1 MITVRPATLDD
12 WQTLA
17 IFIEESN
24 IEQRLFG
31 VPDFTRAHLEA
42 IHAAISANLGGVYL
56 AFDGQKP
63 VGMTAMLSFPAMP
76 VGYVEGITTYVHP
89 SYRRTKVAHELGVA
103 AREFHREQGRTAV
116 HGSVHLTNRASV
128 RRCLAEGAEI
138 VGFLLRYPLD
148 EEERAALPPQDEEK
162 VLADA
167 SAA

>member
-12 WQTLA
+12 WTTIA
-17 IFIEESN
+17 IFVEESN

-42 IHAAISANLGGVYL
+42 IHAAITHDLGGVYL
-56 AFDGQKP
+56 AFDGEKP
-63 VGMTAMLSFPAMP
+63 VGLTAMLSFPAMP

-103 AREFHREQGRTAV
+103 AREFHRAQGKTEFR
-116 HGSVHLTNRASV
+116 GSVYLTNKASI

-138 VGFLLRYPLD
+138 VGLLLRYSLD
-148 EEERAALPPQDEEK
+148 EQERAALPPQDEEK

>member
-1 MITVRPATLDD
+1 MITVRAATLED

-31 VPDFTRAHLEA
+31 VPDWTRAHLEA

-103 AREFHREQGRTAV
+103 AREFHREQGRDAI
-116 HGSVHLTNRASV
+116 HGSVYLANEASV
-128 RRCLAEGAEI
+128 KRCMAEGAEV
-138 VGFLLRYPLD
+138 VGWLLKYDISKHKEAVDVSP
-148 EEERAALPPQDEEK
+148 
-162 VLADA
+162 DA
-167 SAA
+167 